1 MAASAP
7 VLAGQTLAMPQEY
20 TRKRQYRGGRQT
32 MLDGST
38 VVDLVSTSA
47 KHMWELSW
55 PLLTDAQASTLQT
68 AFDALKD
75 TSGAYTDIDGAAYTV
90 SLDGVPEVTK
100 TAVKAAGA
108 GNVRWSVSITLRQE

>member
-1 MAASAP
+1 MAVSAP
-7 VLAGQTLAMPQEY
+7 VLAGQTLATPQEY
-20 TRKRQYRGGRQT
+20 ERKRQYRGGRQI

-38 VVDLVSTSA
+38 VVDLVSTTA
-47 KHMWELSW
+47 KHEWQLSW
-55 PLLTDAQASTLQT
+55 GLMTDAQYATLQT

-100 TAVKAAGA
+100 EAVKAAGA
-108 GNVRWSVSITLRQE
+108 GNVRWQVSITLRQE